1 MASMIFTLLKIDY
14 KTLSQVPPAK
24 SHHLCSTVQPF
35 TASIKKDTIAHSN
48 LVLTLERSFNFH
60 TLANPLYPMELA
72 QIALLL
78 LGVSFG
84 C

>member
-1 MASMIFTLLKIDY
+1 MNPRSPCRSVSLFSCI
-14 KTLSQVPPAK
+14 SQFV
-24 SHHLCSTVQPF
+24 TIQPF

-78 LGVSFG
+78 LGLSFG

>member
-1 MASMIFTLLKIDY
+1 MSY
-14 KTLSQVPPAK
+14 
-24 SHHLCSTVQPF
+24 HLCSTVQPF
-35 TASIKKDTIAHSN
+35 TASIKKETIAHSN

-78 LGVSFG
+78 LGLSFRCEKPSYLSAG
-84 C
+84 EPHTPVMFRL